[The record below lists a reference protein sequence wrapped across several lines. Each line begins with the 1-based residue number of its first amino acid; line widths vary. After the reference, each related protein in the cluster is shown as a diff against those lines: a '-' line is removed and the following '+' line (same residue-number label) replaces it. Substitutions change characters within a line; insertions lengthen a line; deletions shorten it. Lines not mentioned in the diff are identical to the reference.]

1 MKKQRSFAD
10 QEYEKF
16 RKKTRREQFLED
28 MNAVVP
34 WQELVDVVEPF
45 YPKGEGPG
53 RPPVGLERML
63 RIYFLQN
70 WFNLSDPAVE
80 ESLYD
85 IPAMRGFVGID
96 LGEEPVPDETT
107 VCKFRH
113 LLEQNDLT
121 KKLFYAVNHYLA
133 LKGMKV
139 NSGTIVDATI
149 ISAPSSTKNKQN
161 ERDPEMHQVKK
172 GNEWHFGMKM
182 HIGVDSRSGLI
193 HSVKSTS
200 ANVHDSQVIEEL
212 LHGDETRVWGDSAY
226 TGQREKMLNKAP
238 YAQDFTNKRGKR
250 GCPLSEQDKKRNTTK
265 SKVRARVEHPFL
277 ISKRVFGFT
286 KVCYRG
292 LKKNAARVHTTCALV
307 NLYRC
312 RKKLLKLEPD
322 WCA

>member
-1 MKKQRSFAD
+1 MNKQRSFAD

-28 MNAVVP
+28 MNKVIP
-34 WQELVDVVEPF
+34 WQELVEVIEPF

-63 RIYFLQN
+63 RLYFLQN
-70 WFNLSDPAVE
+70 WFNLSDPGVE

-85 IPAMRGFVGID
+85 MRIMREFVGID

-121 KKLFYAVNHYLA
+121 KKLFYTVNHYLA

-182 HIGVDSRSGLI
+182 HIGVDSRYYT
-193 HSVKSTS
+193 VMR
-200 ANVHDSQVIEEL
+200 
-212 LHGDETRVWGDSAY
+212 HGYGETRLIRVSA
-226 TGQREKMLNKAP
+226 R
-238 YAQDFTNKRGKR
+238 
-250 GCPLSEQDKKRNTTK
+250 
-265 SKVRARVEHPFL
+265 
-277 ISKRVFGFT
+277 
-286 KVCYRG
+286 
-292 LKKNAARVHTTCALV
+292 
-307 NLYRC
+307 RC
-312 RKKLLKLEPD
+312 
-322 WCA
+322 